1 MVRSFRRETGFGV
14 FEQRELTSCGWL
26 GCDRAV
32 GRRWSATIICAAVE
46 GSCLHRRRRAS
57 DPISGAQL
65 KHQTW
70 RSSLKEG
77 QADIANYQAAAG
89 SDVVSLAGAIR
100 GAGAS
105 ELPDRFATRPVVHE
119 ETEGGRSFICQMR

>member
-46 GSCLHRRRRAS
+46 GSYLHRRRRAS

-70 RSSLKEG
+70 LSSLKEE
-77 QADIANYQAAAG
+77 QDDIAP
-89 SDVVSLAGAIR
+89 

-105 ELPDRFATRPVVHE
+105 ECPDRFATRPVVHE
-119 ETEGGRSFICQMR
+119 EAEGGRSFICQIR